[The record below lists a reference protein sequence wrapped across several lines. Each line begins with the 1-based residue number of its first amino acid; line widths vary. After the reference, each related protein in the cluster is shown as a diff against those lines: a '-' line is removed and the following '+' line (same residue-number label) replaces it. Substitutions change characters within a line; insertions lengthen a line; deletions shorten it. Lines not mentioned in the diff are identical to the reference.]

1 MIVEKQDHVKII
13 EVGAEHTVG
22 LPVEMIDIP
31 TSLVPDSLRITRHA
45 WSKNNQAVDIPFW
58 KIRMG
63 QGEGSIVFV
72 FEQLEIAEK
81 YFKYFLMVKTTAKY
95 TTDIKKIQEIF
106 PEIFL

>member
-31 TSLVPDSLRITRHA
+31 ASLVPDSLRITRHA
-45 WSKNNQAVDIPFW
+45 RSKNNQAAPDVPFW

-63 QGEGSIVFV
+63 QGEGSVVFV
-72 FEQLEIAEK
+72 FEQLEVAEK
-81 YFKYFLMVKTTAKY
+81 YFKYLLMIR
-95 TTDIKKIQEIF
+95 DINNIKKIQEIF
-106 PEIFL
+106 PELFL